1 MEKQNFLAEVCK
13 DVTLVGS
20 EKVSVPAGQ
29 FSAQHYHSA
38 KHASDTWIATSV
50 PFALVKSV
58 GKNYQMELAVH
69 GKGAKSS
76 ITEQPQEMPGM
87 GPSK

>member
-1 MEKQNFLAEVCK
+1 
-13 DVTLVGS
+13 VTLVGE
-20 EKVSVPAGQ
+20 EKVTVPAGRFQ
-29 FSAQHYHSA
+29 ARHYHSA
-38 KHASDTWIATSV
+38 KYGSDSWVASSV

-69 GKGAKSS
+69 GHGAKSS

-87 GPSK
+87 GGPPSR